1 MGVWGRWRLDHVRR
15 YHGVMSRSSSHDR
28 IDEFDVML
36 DDMSDMD
43 GRTVE
48 PCDLDAELSAL
59 SGGCHTDVQI
69 PLMNGSGGC
78 HTDVPIPLMNGSVT
92 DTPLCT
98 DADTLRRMLQPVL
111 HPGIGHYA
119 RNCKTGAAAAL
130 PPVKTGA
137 DAALSPMKT
146 GAAAALPPKTVKKV
160 PSNSVDTLKKFQSR
174 EFKKASTLATAQGLS
189 DAEVKLARQAAYKN
203 ATASWNARHAS

>member
-1 MGVWGRWRLDHVRR
+1 
-15 YHGVMSRSSSHDR
+15 MSRSSSHDR
-28 IDEFDVML
+28 IDEFDVLL

-48 PCDLDAELSAL
+48 PCDLDAELAAL
-59 SGGCHTDVQI
+59 
-69 PLMNGSGGC
+69 SGGC
-78 HTDVPIPLMNGSVT
+78 HTDVPIPLMNGTVT
-92 DTPLCT
+92 DTLLCP
-98 DADTLRRMLQPVL
+98 DADTIRRRSQPVL
-111 HPGIGHYA
+111 HPSIGHYA

-146 GAAAALPPKTVKKV
+146 GAAAAAPPKTVKKA

-174 EFKKASTLATAQGLS
+174 EFKKASALATSQGLS
-189 DAEVKLARQAAYKN
+189 DDEVKIARHTAYKN